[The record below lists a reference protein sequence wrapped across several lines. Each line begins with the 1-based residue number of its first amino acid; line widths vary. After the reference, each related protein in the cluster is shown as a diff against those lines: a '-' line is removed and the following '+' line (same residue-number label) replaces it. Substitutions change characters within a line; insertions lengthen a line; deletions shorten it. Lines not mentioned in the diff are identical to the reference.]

1 MPSAKAMAGASRA
14 GRRHRGAARQADR
27 RGYGVSGLSIER
39 PGLHDAFVKIV
50 GEDALKPG
58 GSGMSSF
65 ARTLRQALTVARRDF
80 TATVLTPT
88 FLLFLLAPVLMIG
101 FGTVG
106 GIGAQSIVGDD
117 SQMKMVV
124 IAPSAQAPVL
134 LATDKQLRKL
144 FPKKGDLTPP
154 PLTIEAPTGDPAAQ
168 ARGYFDNDKFDAAAV
183 LFGPLDKPEVLYARR
198 GWSEAQFLSQLA
210 EQSLRAQKLG
220 SSAPL
225 ATVTQTVVKRGQ
237 ASPTGRGQAASIGVF
252 AMFFITL
259 FLSGQAV
266 GTMAEER
273 SNKVIEILAA
283 AVPLESVFFGKLIGM
298 FGAAVLFVLF
308 WATII
313 INATQLLPADIA
325 GGFPSLVAVIGAPV
339 YAVLFI
345 LYFTMAYML
354 LGAMFLSIG
363 AQTSTQRELQ
373 MLSLPITIFQMMMF
387 GLALGAA
394 TRPDSWVATVAQ
406 VFPFSSPFAMI
417 GMAGS
422 SPAIW
427 PHLLALAWQVLWVA
441 IIITLGA
448 RWFRRGVLKSGSPK
462 RKTKLREKADDALIT
477 AGGAY

>member
-1 MPSAKAMAGASRA
+1 MSKFSR
-14 GRRHRGAARQADR
+14 
-27 RGYGVSGLSIER
+27 
-39 PGLHDAFVKIV
+39 
-50 GEDALKPG
+50 
-58 GSGMSSF
+58 M
-65 ARTLRQALTVARRDF
+65 LRQALTVARRDF
-80 TATVLTPT
+80 TATVFTPT

-117 SQMKMVV
+117 SQMRMVV
-124 IAPSAQAPVL
+124 IAPPAQAPTL
-134 LATDKQLRKL
+134 IETDKQLRSL
-144 FPKKGDLTPP
+144 FPKKSELMPP

-168 ARGYFDNDKFDAAAV
+168 ARAYFDSDKVDTAAV
-183 LFGPLDKPEVLYARR
+183 LFGPLDKPEILYASR
-198 GWSEAQFLSQLA
+198 GWTEAQFLAQLA

-220 SSAPL
+220 SAAP
-225 ATVTQTVVKRGQ
+225 ASTVTQTAVKRGQ
-237 ASPTGRGQAASIGVF
+237 GSPSGRGQAASIGVF
-252 AMFFITL
+252 AMFFLTL

-313 INATQLLPADIA
+313 INATRLLPPEIA
-325 GGFPSLVAVIGAPV
+325 GSFPSLVAAIGAPA
-339 YAVLFI
+339 YAFLFI
-345 LYFTMAYML
+345 AYFTMSYML

-363 AQTSTQRELQ
+363 ALTSTQRELQ

-394 TRPDSWVATVAQ
+394 TRPGSWIETAAQ

-417 GMAGS
+417 GLAGS
-422 SPAIW
+422 APAIW
-427 PHLLALAWQVLWVA
+427 PHLLALGWQALWVA
-441 IIITLGA
+441 IIITVGA
-448 RWFRRGVLKSGSPK
+448 RVFRRGVLKSGSPK
-462 RKTKLREKADDALIT
+462 RRTKIEAAI
-477 AGGAY
+477 

>member
-1 MPSAKAMAGASRA
+1 
-14 GRRHRGAARQADR
+14 
-27 RGYGVSGLSIER
+27 
-39 PGLHDAFVKIV
+39 
-50 GEDALKPG
+50 
-58 GSGMSSF
+58 MSSF

-80 TATVLTPT
+80 TATVFTPT

-117 SQMKMVV
+117 AGMKMVV
-124 IAPSAQAPVL
+124 IAPPAQAPVL

-154 PLTIEAPTGDPAAQ
+154 PLTIETPTGDPAAQ
-168 ARGYFDNDKFDAAAV
+168 ARAYFDNEKFDAAAV

-210 EQSLRAQKLG
+210 EQTLRAQKLG
-220 SSAPL
+220 STTPL

-237 ASPTGRGQAASIGVF
+237 ASPGGRGQAASIGVF

-313 INATQLLPADIA
+313 INATQLLPAEVA
-325 GGFPSLVAVIGAPV
+325 GSFPSLVAAIGAPI
-339 YAVLFI
+339 YALLFI

-394 TRPDSWVATVAQ
+394 TRPDSWIATAAQ

-462 RKTKLREKADDALIT
+462 RKSKIEAA
-477 AGGAY
+477 AA